1 MRRNDRMNAHTSD
14 SAHEEP
20 RGPSVDAARRYTRVA
35 IALHWLVAAL
45 LIGQIAFGWFL
56 RTIPFHTPLRGFAV
70 NLHKST
76 GLGIAVLILARIFWR
91 LTHPAPP
98 LPSFM
103 PAWERTAARWNQW
116 ALYLAMIVM
125 PASGYIASN
134 FSKYGV
140 KLFNTVTLPPWGI
153 DDHRIYAIFN
163 TTHVVT
169 GYVLVALIIVHVYAA
184 IRHAARG
191 DGLFARIW
199 PRPPARRGP

>member
-1 MRRNDRMNAHTSD
+1 MDEKTSD
-14 SAHEEP
+14 TVHDEP
-20 RGPSVDAARRYTRVA
+20 RGSAADAASRYTRVA
-35 IALHWLVAAL
+35 IALHWLVAVL
-45 LIGQIAFGWFL
+45 LIGQIGFGWFL
-56 RTIPFHTPLRGFAV
+56 RTIPFGTPLRGYAV

-76 GLGIAVLILARIFWR
+76 GLSIAVLILARILWR
-91 LTHPAPP
+91 LTHAAPQ

-103 PAWERTAARWNQW
+103 PAWERTAARWNQR
-116 ALYLAMIVM
+116 ALYLAMVAM

-153 DDHRIYAIFN
+153 NDRRIYAVFN

-169 GYVLVALIIVHVYAA
+169 GYVLAVLILVHVFAA

-199 PRPPARRGP
+199 PRQSARPGP